1 MNENQAF
8 PWDHPRFRSWIGVA
22 RACQLMQQAMTRA
35 IADLDIKTPHLDILI
50 NLYRFDG
57 ISQQEL
63 ARKLLVGRSNM
74 SMLLPQLEKRGL
86 IERSP
91 DAKDKRV
98 LRLSLTKAGRDLTV
112 RAMAIQTGLIER
124 TLSQTPADRCLQVA
138 ESMEDI
144 IRILQTMESDEG
156 SAFATAS
163 ARVDFNDRNSQT
175 ATTKSTAE
183 AAMKS
188 W

>member
-1 MNENQAF
+1 MNKNQAF

-86 IERSP
+86 IERRP
-91 DAKDKRV
+91 DVKDKRI
-98 LRLSLTKAGRDLTV
+98 LRLSLTEAGREIRRQRDIVDQAAASIILNTALETERRTG
-112 RAMAIQTGLIER
+112 RAPGQG
-124 TLSQTPADRCLQVA
+124 VG
-138 ESMEDI
+138 
-144 IRILQTMESDEG
+144 IRDGDT
-156 SAFATAS
+156 
-163 ARVDFNDRNSQT
+163 
-175 ATTKSTAE
+175 
-183 AAMKS
+183 
-188 W
+188 

>member
-1 MNENQAF
+1 MNKNQAF

-22 RACQLMQQAMTRA
+22 RACQLMQQAATRA
-35 IADLDIKTPHLDILI
+35 IADLGIKPPHLDILV

-74 SMLLPQLEKRGL
+74 SMLLPQLEKRDL
-86 IERSP
+86 ILRKA

-98 LRLSLTKAGRDLTV
+98 LRLSLTEAGRSLTEQ
-112 RAMAIQTGLIER
+112 AMIIQTGLIDR
-124 TLSQTPADRCLQVA
+124 ILSQTPEDRCLQVA

-144 IRILQTMESDEG
+144 IRILQT
-156 SAFATAS
+156 
-163 ARVDFNDRNSQT
+163 VDADAVT
-175 ATTKSTAE
+175 EDA
-183 AAMKS
+183 
-188 W
+188 

>member
-1 MNENQAF
+1 MNKKQAF

-22 RACQLMQQAMTRA
+22 RACQLMQQTMTKA

-86 IERSP
+86 IERKP

-98 LRLSLTKAGRDLTV
+98 LRLSLTETGRDLTED
-112 RAMAIQTGLIER
+112 AMTIQTSIIDR
-124 TLSQTPADRCLQVA
+124 ILSQTPADRCLQVA
-138 ESMEDI
+138 EAMEDLI
-144 IRILQTMESDEG
+144 HILQTMETDSETD
-156 SAFATAS
+156 
-163 ARVDFNDRNSQT
+163 DL
-175 ATTKSTAE
+175 
-183 AAMKS
+183 
-188 W
+188 

>member
-1 MNENQAF
+1 MNKNQAF

-50 NLYRFDG
+50 NLYRFEG

-86 IERSP
+86 IERKP
-91 DAKDKRV
+91 DVKDKRV
-98 LRLSLTKAGRDLTV
+98 LRLFLTEEGRSLTAE
-112 RAMAIQTGLIER
+112 AMTIQTGMIDR
-124 TLSQTPADRCLQVA
+124 IMSQAPAERCLEVA
-138 ESMEDI
+138 EAMEDI
-144 IRILQTMESDEG
+144 IRILQTMETDE
-156 SAFATAS
+156 T
-163 ARVDFNDRNSQT
+163 
-175 ATTKSTAE
+175 
-183 AAMKS
+183 
-188 W
+188 

>member
-1 MNENQAF
+1 MNKNQAF

-22 RACQLMQQAMTRA
+22 RACQLMQQAVTRA
-35 IADLDIKTPHLDILI
+35 IADLGIKPPHLDILV

-74 SMLLPQLEKRGL
+74 SMLLPQLEKRDL
-86 IERSP
+86 IQRKA

-98 LRLSLTKAGRDLTV
+98 LRLSLTEAGRSLTEQ
-112 RAMAIQTGLIER
+112 AMIIQTGLIDR
-124 TLSQTPADRCLQVA
+124 ILSQTPEDRCLQVA

-144 IRILQTMESDEG
+144 IRILQTMDADEVTED
-156 SAFATAS
+156 A
-163 ARVDFNDRNSQT
+163 
-175 ATTKSTAE
+175 
-183 AAMKS
+183 
-188 W
+188 